1 MYKNLLVICLIGI
14 ILALLLPI
22 TEQYSASE
30 LAFTYDNLVQTEII
44 AK

>member
-1 MYKNLLVICLIGI
+1 MNKNLLVVLLIGI
-14 ILALLLPI
+14 ILALLLPL

-30 LAFTYDNLVQTEII
+30 LAFTYDNLVKINLI

>member
-1 MYKNLLVICLIGI
+1 MSKNLMVVFLIGI
-14 ILALLLPI
+14 ILALLLPL

-30 LAFTYDNLVQTEII
+30 LAFTYNNLVQTNIV